1 MEMTERQRNVILGGA
16 TCVGGLAIVLTV
28 LLVGYVLVKFANFA
42 APALMPMLL
51 GLFLALLFKPL
62 FDALRNGVRRIS
74 IPLLR
79 PLPLR
84 LRAAF
89 GSCGLD
95 TFVALLLFVGIL
107 LSVPLLLAFLVDFH
121 ALYASASSLAEN
133 IPALLG
139 KAVRFGTEKFPALKD
154 MLAGVADSAKD
165 GSIDMV
171 GLVGKCGANGAK
183 AVGGFLRY
191 MSGIQTLL
199 MVIAFFLLFVVRKQ
213 GAASM
218 SAEGASTVVD
228 NMPFLKKRTR
238 AFVYDAIGQF
248 SAIMV
253 GYFQKQVLIDFCEGV
268 CFGLVLQFVMPYGFV
283 LGFLFGFLNLIP
295 VIGTLVCL
303 PLVLPVAYF
312 GEGGSLGRLLLV
324 VGLIVVL
331 QLVDQI
337 VTTKVQGDGTN
348 LSPVVVVF
356 SYIFWGL
363 VFQSFVGVLL
373 AIPLTAFC
381 KVLWD
386 GLRKELPRDI
396 I

>member
-1 MEMTERQRNVILGGA
+1 MEMTERQRSVILGGA

-28 LLVGYVLVKFANFA
+28 LLVGYVLVRFANFA

-51 GLFLALLFKPL
+51 GLFLALLFKPV
-62 FDALRNGVRRIS
+62 FNAIRNGVRRAS
-74 IPLLR
+74 IPV
-79 PLPLR
+79 LR
-84 LRAAF
+84 LLPARVRGLF

-95 TFVALLLFVGIL
+95 TFAALLLFIV
-107 LSVPLLLAFLVDFH
+107 LLLAVPVLLALLVDFH
-121 ALYASASSLAEN
+121 ALFASASGLVEN

-139 KAVRFGTEKFPALKD
+139 KAVRFATEKFPALKD
-154 MLAGVADSAKD
+154 VLAGLTDSAKD
-165 GSIDMV
+165 GSVDVM
-171 GLVGKCGANGAK
+171 GLVGKYGAGGAK
-183 AVGGFLRY
+183 AVGGVLRY
-191 MSGIQTLL
+191 VSGLQTLM
-199 MVIAFFLLFVVRKQ
+199 MVLAFFLLFVVRKQ

-218 SAEGASTVVD
+218 SAEGANAVVE
-228 NMPFLKKRTR
+228 NLPFLKPRTR
-238 AFVYDAIGQF
+238 KFVYDAIGDF

-268 CFGLVLQFVMPYGFV
+268 AFGLVLHFVMPYGFV

-312 GEGGSLGRLLLV
+312 AEGGSLGRLLLV

-348 LSPVVVVF
+348 LSPVTVVF
-356 SYIFWGL
+356 AYIFWGL

-386 GLRKELPRDI
+386 GLRRELPRDVI
-396 I
+396 

>member
-1 MEMTERQRNVILGGA
+1 MQMTERQRNVILGGA
-16 TCVGGLAIVLTV
+16 TCVCGLAIVLTV
-28 LLVGYVLVKFANFA
+28 LLVGCVLVKFANFA
-42 APALMPMLL
+42 APALMPMLM
-51 GLFLALLFKPL
+51 GLFLALLFKPV
-62 FDALRNGVRRIS
+62 FDGLRNGVRRVS
-74 IPLLR
+74 VPLLR
-79 PLPLR
+79 PLPPR
-84 LRAAF
+84 VRGSFA
-89 GSCGLD
+89 SCGLD
-95 TFVALLLFVGIL
+95 TFVALLLFIA
-107 LSVPLLLAFLVDFH
+107 LLLAVPVLLASLVDFH
-121 ALYASASSLAEN
+121 ALFASASGLVDS

-139 KAVRFGTEKFPALKD
+139 KAVRFATEKFPALKD
-154 MLAGVADSAKD
+154 VLAGVADSAKD
-165 GSIDMV
+165 GSVDVM
-171 GLVGKCGANGAK
+171 GLVEKYGAGGAK
-183 AVGGFLRY
+183 AVSGFLRY
-191 MSGIQTLL
+191 ASGFQTLL
-199 MVIAFFLLFVVRKQ
+199 MVLAFFLLFVVRKQ
-213 GAASM
+213 GAARM
-218 SAEGASTVVD
+218 SAEGATTVVE
-228 NMPFLKKRTR
+228 NLPFLKARTR
-238 AFVYDAIGQF
+238 KFVYDAIGSF

-312 GEGGSLGRLLLV
+312 AEGGSLGRLLLV

-348 LSPVVVVF
+348 LSPVAVVF

-386 GLRKELPRDI
+386 ALRRELPREVI
-396 I
+396 